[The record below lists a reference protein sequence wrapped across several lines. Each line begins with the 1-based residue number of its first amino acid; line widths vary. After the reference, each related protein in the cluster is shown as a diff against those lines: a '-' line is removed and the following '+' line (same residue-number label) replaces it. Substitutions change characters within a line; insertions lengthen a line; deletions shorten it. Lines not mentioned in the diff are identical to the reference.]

1 MTIGVIIVR
10 NFMDGI
16 FVSARTKKKKKFIV
30 NTYKEETNTYRLV
43 LDIRILFLSCFT
55 ICWSEIEA
63 ETYKTVKLFFVWCM
77 NLHWNKCLGDR
88 WWVCAW
94 NVRSVPYNRKQTCHI
109 YSFICLRFRSLLIFV
124 LKCGTV
130 TAACSLKNTAVSW
143 W

>member
-55 ICWSEIEA
+55 ICLSEIEA
-63 ETYKTVKLFFVWCM
+63 ETYKTVKLFFV
-77 NLHWNKCLGDR
+77 
-88 WWVCAW
+88 
-94 NVRSVPYNRKQTCHI
+94 
-109 YSFICLRFRSLLIFV
+109 
-124 LKCGTV
+124 
-130 TAACSLKNTAVSW
+130 
-143 W
+143 